1 MGWIPRPTLVD
12 CRYSTLSPPPCNYN
26 YAPLPKKIE
35 HIITMMPGLSLL
47 LYWLIAQVFV
57 RPPDIILSNNHSWGR
72 SGKKSRPDEEY
83 CHVVLIVISHLLLL
97 LLLPPPS
104 RRDPSRP
111 HCRQSLHPFFSVVT
125 IDNHASLDSRS
136 LPESSLA
143 TSTAAHRQ
151 PRPPGQA
158 LCAVRP
164 QQLQPPSSLTLPGPD
179 AMDVSRSN
187 EQNTTPPP
195 PQPPRTHRVTSVA
208 WWLSVCVYN

>member
-1 MGWIPRPTLVD
+1 MSSSL
-12 CRYSTLSPPPCNYN
+12 SSPPP
-26 YAPLPKKIE
+26 
-35 HIITMMPGLSLL
+35 
-47 LYWLIAQVFV
+47 
-57 RPPDIILSNNHSWGR
+57 
-72 SGKKSRPDEEY
+72 
-83 CHVVLIVISHLLLL
+83 
-97 LLLPPPS
+97 PPPAPAVQTRS
-104 RRDPSRP
+104 DPPRP
-111 HCRQSLHPFFSVVT
+111 HRRRSLHPFFSVVT

-195 PQPPRTHRVTSVA
+195 PTATHPQSYLSCVVA
-208 WWLSVCVYN
+208 KCVCVLRHWLETAVCNAGRYQSTLHMPPPPGRLLTRIKVLKWGG